1 MPFATSA
8 VKLTVVLSVAASATA
23 AGAIELTKD
32 NFEQHI
38 AGKNAIVKFLAP
50 W

>member
-1 MPFATSA
+1 M
-8 VKLTVVLSVAASATA
+8 KLPLLLLVAASSAPIA
-23 AGAIELTKD
+23 AASGAVELDLDT
-32 NFEQHI
+32 FESKM

>member
-1 MPFATSA
+1 MKLPLLLLAAASSA
-8 VKLTVVLSVAASATA
+8 SVASAS
-23 AGAIELTKD
+23 GAVELDLD
-32 NFEQHI
+32 NFESKV